1 MSINSNIPQIAELR
15 SRVEDR
21 FGKRL
26 SVHSDFV
33 SLVAVIEMEL
43 RQHISESTLER
54 VWGYSTRGYD
64 TVSLRTLDVLSRYAN
79 GCDWRSFCELLAQEG
94 VCESEF
100 FDDEIINSSEL
111 EIGDRLRIGW
121 FPDRLCELSYL
132 GENCFVAEMCE
143 NSKLQVGDTFSCSQ
157 FVLGKPLI
165 MSDLRQGNSAR
176 SQTYVVGRKNG
187 LTILKK
193 L

>member
-26 SVHSDFV
+26 AVHSDFV

-100 FDDEIINSSEL
+100 FDDEIINSFEL

-157 FVLGKPLI
+157 FIL
-165 MSDLRQGNSAR
+165 GNSAR
-176 SQTYVVGRKNG
+176 SQAYVVGRKNG

>member
-132 GENCFVAEMCE
+132 GENCFAAEMCE

>member
-143 NSKLQVGDTFSCSQ
+143 NSKLQVGDTFSCSR

-165 MSDLRQGNSAR
+165 MSDLKQGNSAR

>member
-132 GENCFVAEMCE
+132 GKNCFVAEMCE

-165 MSDLRQGNSAR
+165 MSDLKQGNSTH
-176 SQTYVVGRKNG
+176 SQAYVVGRKSG

>member
-100 FDDEIINSSEL
+100 FDDEIIDSSEL

>member
-79 GCDWRSFCELLAQEG
+79 GCDWRSFSELLAQEG

-132 GENCFVAEMCE
+132 GENRFVAEMCE

-157 FVLGKPLI
+157 FLLGKPLI
-165 MSDLRQGNSAR
+165 MSDLKQDNSAR
-176 SQTYVVGRKNG
+176 SQAYVVGRKSG